1 MKTLSLAVSISL
13 ASMLGGCAATVPLE
27 LVNARQAY
35 QNASNGPA
43 SQVAMAELHVAR
55 QALANAEQAFND
67 DPDSYLTRDLAYVA
81 QRKSEL
87 ATAIAS
93 ITNQQKTEAQ
103 AKSDFQ
109 TAQGQIVTDT
119 KADLKQSQSALAASQ
134 QSGAVSA
141 VALAASE
148 RSGKLSAEQLTAE
161 KAARAEADKRAAD
174 AQAALAKLASIK
186 EEPRGMV
193 ITLSGSVLFASN
205 QSVLLPEARNRL
217 DQVAVVLLNTRER
230 NILVEGHT
238 DSQGSD
244 AHNLDLSQRR
254 ADSVRDYIV
263 SKGYQ
268 GDLVKASGLG
278 EGRPVANNAGAE
290 GRANNRR
297 VEIIIAP
304 EAHASNR

>member
-1 MKTLSLAVSISL
+1 MKTLSFAVSVSL
-13 ASMLGGCAATVPLE
+13 ASILGGCAATVPLE

-43 SQVAMAELHVAR
+43 SQVALAELHVAR
-55 QALANAEQAFND
+55 QALASAEQSFND
-67 DPDSYLTRDLAYVA
+67 APDSYLTRDLAYVA

-87 ATAIAS
+87 ATATAS
-93 ITNQQKTEAQ
+93 IKNQQKTEAQ
-103 AKSDFQ
+103 AKTDFQ
-109 TAQGQIVTDT
+109 TAQGQIVEDT
-119 KADLKQSQSALAASQ
+119 KADLKQSEKALAASQ
-134 QSGAVSA
+134 QSGVATA

-161 KAARAEADKRAAD
+161 QAARAAADKRAAD
-174 AQAALAKLASIK
+174 SQAALAKLGSIK

-205 QSVLLPEARNRL
+205 QAALLPEARNRV
-217 DQVAVVLLNTRER
+217 DQVVAVLLSTRER
-230 NILVEGHT
+230 NVLIEGHT

-244 AHNLDLSQRR
+244 ANNLELSQRR
-254 ADSVRDYIV
+254 ADAVREYIV

-268 GDLVKASGLG
+268 GDLVRASGLG
-278 EGRPVANNAGAE
+278 EGRPIASNTSAE

-297 VEIIIAP
+297 VEVVIAP
-304 EAHASNR
+304 EVHASSR

>member
-1 MKTLSLAVSISL
+1 MKTLSLVASISL
-13 ASMLGGCAATVPLE
+13 ASILGGCAATVPLE
-27 LVNARQAY
+27 LVNAREAY
-35 QNASNGPA
+35 RNASNGPA

-55 QALANAEQAFND
+55 QALASAEQSFAD

-87 ATAIAS
+87 ATATAS
-93 ITNQQKTEAQ
+93 ITNQQKTETR

-109 TAQGQIVTDT
+109 AAQGQIVTDT
-119 KADLKQSQSALAASQ
+119 KADLKQSQQALAASQ
-134 QSGAVSA
+134 QSGAVTA

-161 KAARAEADKRAAD
+161 QAARAAADKRAAD
-174 AQAALAKLASIK
+174 SQAALAKLASIK

-205 QSVLLPEARNRL
+205 QSTLLPEARNRL
-217 DQVAVVLLNTRER
+217 DQVVAVLLNTRER
-230 NILVEGHT
+230 NILIEGHT

-244 AHNLDLSQRR
+244 ANNLDLSQRR
-254 ADSVRDYIV
+254 ADAVRGYIV

-278 EGRPVANNAGAE
+278 EGRPIASNAGAE

-297 VEIIIAP
+297 VEVVIAP
-304 EAHASNR
+304 DVHASHP